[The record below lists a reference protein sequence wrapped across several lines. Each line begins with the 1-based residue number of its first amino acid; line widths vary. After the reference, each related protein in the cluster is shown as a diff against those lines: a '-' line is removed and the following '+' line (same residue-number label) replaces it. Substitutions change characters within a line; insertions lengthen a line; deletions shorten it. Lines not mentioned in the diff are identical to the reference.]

1 MAREENRLS
10 TPLSPSADS
19 PKLLVVEDDESIREL
34 LASAL
39 RFAGYQAEAV
49 PTGTDGFNRAIT
61 KRYDLLILDVGLP
74 GIDGFEICRLLRA
87 RGDLTPV
94 IFLTARRELDDMR
107 AGFEGGGDDYLTK
120 PFSLEEL
127 TLRVEAV
134 LRRTANQHQLENQRN
149 ASSANQRGASLAGSA
164 SDSSDRIRTPVL
176 RCGDLVVDEDQ
187 RKVLQGTQTVLLTP
201 TEFRLLAYLL
211 RNQGVVL
218 SKDQILESVWGFDFE
233 GDARIVE
240 TYVSSIRTKLDP
252 KALAKIVTVR
262 GFGYTVRVE
271 DQQ

>member
-1 MAREENRLS
+1 MARDDIG
-10 TPLSPSADS
+10 PLAQTSASPT
-19 PKLLVVEDDESIREL
+19 LLVVEDDESIREL

-49 PTGTDGFNRAIT
+49 ATGTDGFNRAIT
-61 KRYDLLILDVGLP
+61 KRYDLLLLDVGLP

-87 RGDLTPV
+87 RGDLTPI

-107 AGFEGGGDDYLTK
+107 AGFDGGGDDYLTK

-134 LRRTANQHQLENQRN
+134 LRRTASYSPRN
-149 ASSANQRGASLAGSA
+149 GSSSGMSQSNGTVMGPGTEGLSRT
-164 SDSSDRIRTPVL
+164 RTPVL

-187 RKVLQGTQTVLLTP
+187 RKVLQGTQVVSLTP

-211 RNQGVVL
+211 RNQGVVV
-218 SKDQILESVWGFDFE
+218 SKDQILENVWGYDFE

-240 TYVSSIRTKLDP
+240 TYVSSMRTKLDP
-252 KALAKIVTVR
+252 NAVAKIVTVR
-262 GFGYTVRVE
+262 GFGYTVRIE
-271 DQQ
+271 DQ

>member
-1 MAREENRLS
+1 MARDDIG
-10 TPLSPSADS
+10 PLAQTSASPT
-19 PKLLVVEDDESIREL
+19 LLVVEDDESIREL

-49 PTGTDGFNRAIT
+49 ATGTDGFNRAIT
-61 KRYDLLILDVGLP
+61 KRYDLLLLDVGLP

-87 RGDLTPV
+87 RGDLTPI

-107 AGFEGGGDDYLTK
+107 AGFDGGGDDYLTK

-134 LRRTANQHQLENQRN
+134 LRRTTIHSLPDGNQYAQHQ
-149 ASSANQRGASLAGSA
+149 SGAAVVAGPEVSG
-164 SDSSDRIRTPVL
+164 RTRTPVL
-176 RCGDLVVDEDQ
+176 RCGDLVVDED
-187 RKVLQGTQTVLLTP
+187 RHKVLQGTHSISLTP

-211 RNQGVVL
+211 RNQGVVV
-218 SKDQILESVWGFDFE
+218 SKDQILENVWGYDFE

-240 TYVSSIRTKLDP
+240 TYVSSMRTKLDP
-252 KALAKIVTVR
+252 NAMAKIVTVR

-271 DQQ
+271 GQ

>member
-1 MAREENRLS
+1 MEN
-10 TPLSPSADS
+10 
-19 PKLLVVEDDESIREL
+19 DESIREL

-49 PTGTDGFNRAIT
+49 ATGTDGFNRAIT
-61 KRYDLLILDVGLP
+61 KRYDLLLFDVGLP
-74 GIDGFEICRLLRA
+74 GIDGFEICQLLRA
-87 RGDLTPV
+87 RGDLTPI

-107 AGFEGGGDDYLTK
+107 AGFDGGGDDYLTK

-134 LRRTANQHQLENQRN
+134 LRRTAVQK
-149 ASSANQRGASLAGSA
+149 QRGANQPAQKQSAASSVAGFEVPG
-164 SDSSDRIRTPVL
+164 RTRTAVL

-187 RKVLQGTQTVLLTP
+187 RKVLQGTQSISLTP

-211 RNQGVVL
+211 RNQGVVV
-218 SKDQILESVWGFDFE
+218 SKDQILENVWGYDFE

-240 TYVSSIRTKLDP
+240 TYISSMRTKLDP
-252 KALAKIVTVR
+252 DALAKIVTVR

-271 DQQ
+271 DQ

>member
-1 MAREENRLS
+1 MARDDNG
-10 TPLSPSADS
+10 PLAQTSELPT
-19 PKLLVVEDDESIREL
+19 LLVVEDDESIREL

-49 PTGTDGFNRAIT
+49 ATGTDGFNRAIT
-61 KRYDLLILDVGLP
+61 KQYDLLLLDVGLP

-87 RGDLTPV
+87 RGDLTPI

-107 AGFEGGGDDYLTK
+107 TGFDGGGDDYLTK

-134 LRRTANQHQLENQRN
+134 LRRTAIQKQQG
-149 ASSANQRGASLAGSA
+149 ANQQSQNQSGASVLSGSEV
-164 SDSSDRIRTPVL
+164 SGRTRTPVL

-187 RKVLQGTQTVLLTP
+187 RKVLQGTQSISLTP

-211 RNQGVVL
+211 RNQGVVV
-218 SKDQILESVWGFDFE
+218 SKDQILENVWGYDFE

-240 TYVSSIRTKLDP
+240 TYVSSMRTKLDP
-252 KALAKIVTVR
+252 DALAKIVTVR

-271 DQQ
+271 DQ